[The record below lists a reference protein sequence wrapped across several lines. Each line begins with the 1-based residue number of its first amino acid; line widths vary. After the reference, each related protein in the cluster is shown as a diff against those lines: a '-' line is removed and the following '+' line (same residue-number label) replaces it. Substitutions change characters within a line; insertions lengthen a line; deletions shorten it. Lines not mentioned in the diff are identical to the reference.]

1 MAGSDLS
8 SDFNRFVLMRTMR
21 RSHLKGRDTIW
32 PPLFLELNIARELQA
47 ARQLFVPDACFAG
60 NAKAEL

>member
-1 MAGSDLS
+1 MQ
-8 SDFNRFVLMRTMR
+8 TMR

-32 PPLFLELNIARELQA
+32 PPFFLELNIACELQA